1 MINFKK
7 FQKMKIYRKTILST
21 VALMVTI
28 MIIASCK
35 TEKSN
40 TMTRSSV
47 QQDTLSITILQTAD
61 IHGQL
66 DTHPELF
73 WENEEVVFKNRGGL
87 ANIKTLFERERQKN
101 PDRTIIVDGG
111 DLIQGSGYAA
121 LSEGKVM
128 PEIIKNMGYD
138 VIIPGNWEVVYGKDM
153 MMNVMQEY
161 DTQVIVQNMFHDEDE
176 KPLFPASWVKEIEG
190 IRIGFV
196 GINDP
201 DVPVRQNPI
210 FSKGIGFSGLDDN
223 LKKMV
228 DDFKVNEKVDV
239 LFLVTHLGIFK
250 QVELASNPIAE
261 NVDYVLGNDTHERVR
276 EMIQGKYAKVTEPGA
291 FGSFVGKLTLHF
303 VDGKLIGDDYE
314 LIDVDPEV
322 YPADQAIQDMVNAEK
337 TPYKDHLETIIG
349 YTNTPI
355 YRYLTVENPMDNMIT
370 DAARWK
376 TGADISISNGF
387 RFGNPIVPQDGKPAP
402 ITRANLW
409 NLLPVNEPVKTGKA
423 TGKQIKDWLEKEM
436 HNAFSQDPTE
446 RFGGWLVR
454 FSGMKVDFNSQ
465 NERGKRIQSIIVKG
479 KEMQDDEYYTIS
491 ACVRP
496 GDPVDNLCRMANVKD
511 VEVKDYTIHDAV
523 EEYLKENSPVS
534 PKLEGRAYCE
544 YLGEYSF
551 STVPGT
557 EYKFQ

>member
-1 MINFKK
+1 MMNVFIKS
-7 FQKMKIYRKTILST
+7 RILIVGLLGIGM
-21 VALMVTI
+21 VAF
-28 MIIASCK
+28 SCK
-35 TEKSN
+35 SDKTTTAVEGITNK
-40 TMTRSSV
+40 
-47 QQDTLSITILQTAD
+47 DTLSITILQTAD

-73 WENEEVVFKNRGGL
+73 WENDTVVFKNRGGL
-87 ANIKTLFERERQKN
+87 ANIKTLFDKERAKN
-101 PDRTIIVDGG
+101 PNRTIIVDGG
-111 DLIQGSGYAA
+111 DLIQGSGYTA

-138 VIIPGNWEVVYGKDM
+138 MIIPGNWEVVYGKDM
-153 MMNVMQEY
+153 MMEIMKGYET
-161 DTQVIVQNMFHDEDE
+161 DVIVQNMFDDD
-176 KPLFPASWVKEIEG
+176 KDKNPLFPAYSVKEIEG
-190 IRIGFV
+190 VRLGFI

-210 FSKGIGFSGLDDN
+210 FSEGIGFTGLDDK

-228 DDFKVNEKVDV
+228 DDIKAKEKIDV
-239 LFLVTHLGIFK
+239 LFLVTHIGIFK

-276 EMIQGKYAKVTEPGA
+276 EMIQGTYAKVTEPGA

-303 VDGKLIGDDYE
+303 VDGKLVGDAYE
-314 LIDVDPEV
+314 LIDVDPEL
-322 YPADQAIQDMVNAEK
+322 YPADKSIQALIDEAK
-337 TPYKDHLETIIG
+337 APYTDHLEAIVG

-387 RFGNPIVPQDGKPAP
+387 RFGNPIVPKNGEAAP

-409 NLLPVNEPVKTGKA
+409 NLMPVNEPVKTGKA

-454 FSGMKVDFNSQ
+454 FSGMKVTFNSQ
-465 NERGKRIQSIIVKG
+465 NERGKRISSIIVKG
-479 KEMQDDEYYTIS
+479 KEMQDDAYYTIS
-491 ACVRP
+491 ACLRP
-496 GDPVDNLCRMANVKD
+496 GDPVDNLCRMPNVKD
-511 VEVKDYTIHDAV
+511 VEVKDYTIHEAV

-534 PKLEGRAYCE
+534 PTLEGRAYCE

-551 STVPGT
+551 STVPKT
-557 EYKFQ
+557 DYKFQ

>member
-1 MINFKK
+1 MKK
-7 FQKMKIYRKTILST
+7 IKNSIITVTSLLGILLVT
-21 VALMVTI
+21 VA
-28 MIIASCK
+28 CK
-35 TEKSN
+35 TEKPN
-40 TMTRSSV
+40 TMENTSPSKN
-47 QQDTLSITILQTAD
+47 TLSITILQTAD

-73 WENEEVVFKNRGGL
+73 WENEKVVFKNRGGL
-87 ANIKTLFERERQKN
+87 ANIKTLFDRERQKN

-111 DLIQGSGYAA
+111 DLIQGSGYTA

-128 PEIIKNMGYD
+128 PNIIKNMGYD
-138 VIIPGNWEVVYGKDM
+138 IIIPGNWEVVYGKDIM
-153 MMNVMQEY
+153 MDVMKGY
-161 DTQVIVQNMFHDEDE
+161 DTDVVVQNMYHDQSEE
-176 KPLFPASWVKEIEG
+176 PLFPAYSIKEIDG
-190 IRIGFV
+190 IRIGFI

-210 FSKGIGFSGLDDN
+210 FSEGIGFRGLNDK

-228 DDFKVNEKVDV
+228 DAIKVKEKIDV
-239 LFLVTHLGIFK
+239 LFLVTHIGIFK
-250 QVELASNPIAE
+250 QVELASNPISE
-261 NVDYVLGNDTHERVR
+261 NVDYILGNDTHERVR

-303 VDGKLIGDDYE
+303 VDGKLVGDDYE
-314 LIDVDPEV
+314 LIDVDPELF
-322 YPADQAIQDMVNAEK
+322 PADKEIQALVDEAK
-337 TPYKDHLETIIG
+337 APYKEHLEAIVG

-376 TGADISISNGF
+376 TGADIAISNGF

-436 HNAFSQDPTE
+436 HNAFSQNPTE

-454 FSGMKVDFNSQ
+454 FSGMKVTFNSQ
-465 NERGKRIQSIIVKG
+465 NERGKRISSIIVKG
-479 KEMQDDEYYTIS
+479 AEMQDDEYYTIS

-496 GDPVDNLCRMANVKD
+496 GDPIDNLCRMANVKD
-511 VEVKDYTIHDAV
+511 VEVKDYTIHDVV
-523 EEYLKENSPVS
+523 EDYLKENSPVS
-534 PKLEGRAYCE
+534 PTLEGRAYCE

-551 STVPGT
+551 STVPKT
-557 EYKFQ
+557 DYKFQ